1 MMRWHLHDDQDW
13 AAPGAGWLV
22 VDHAPVWL
30 TRHGE
35 WADHVLWPGQRLAVA
50 RGDQLRLGAW
60 GEAAGGQRLAAS
72 LRFEP
77 AAQALPGVGGR
88 LAFLGTAAAVVW
100 RRAAEGLRLASACLA
115 AWARSAEARASRA
128 QGCA

>member
-60 GEAAGGQRLAAS
+60 SAPAGGQRLAPA
-72 LRFEP
+72 LRFE
-77 AAQALPGVGGR
+77 AAQALPFGVGR
-88 LAFLGTAAAVVW
+88 LAFLGGAAALLW
-100 RRAAEGLRLASACLA
+100 RRAAEVLRVASACLA
-115 AWARSAEARASRA
+115 ALARSAEARASRA

>member
-50 RGDQLRLGAW
+50 PGDQLRLGAW
-60 GEAAGGQRLAAS
+60 GAPADGQRLAAS
-72 LRFEP
+72 LRFE
-77 AAQALPGVGGR
+77 AAQALPVGVRR
-88 LAFLGTAAAVVW
+88 LVFLGGGAAGLW
-100 RRAAEGLRLASACLA
+100 RRAAEGLRAASACLA
-115 AWARSAEARASRA
+115 ALARSAEARASRA

>member
-72 LRFEP
+72 LRFES
-77 AAQALPGVGGR
+77 AQDSPVGVGR
-88 LAFLGTAAAVVW
+88 LVFLGAFVAGLW
-100 RRAAEGLRLASACLA
+100 RRAAEALRVASACLA
-115 AWARSAEARASRA
+115 ALARSAEARASRA